1 LTCRARALGSR
12 PITRFRPSAAAAIV
26 AACLL
31 VATALAAWF
40 GARQVGQRADDA
52 LTERA
57 ASLASTID
65 RRVDTYLEKTY
76 GLRGLFLTRRPTRTE
91 FETYMAGQRVRER
104 FPGALS
110 LGIAE
115 VTTLE
120 DRDAFTR
127 RVGRDADRSGLP
139 YPPFTIRP
147 NAAQPL
153 SVVVDYTHPVDGLQ
167 RAFGFDL
174 LSESGRRKAVTRAR
188 DLARPAST
196 APLALVT
203 EEGDE
208 QGVLVM
214 LPMYAG
220 ASQTPPALER
230 SRRFRGVAY
239 AALRLPDL
247 MSGIATGP
255 GDDLEIYDVGSVDD
269 PLPARLRAGSQ
280 AFDLRGGP
288 DAPDRNED
296 RSRVLPLAVA
306 GRRWQVYFRPGTELV
321 SSTERAIPWLI
332 AGLGLIVSLLA
343 GAVVQALSTAT
354 RRAEALA
361 DQMTEELQRSN
372 EELERFAFLASH
384 DLQMPLRTVS
394 GFLQLLEHQA
404 GDRLNER
411 DHEYI
416 GQAQKGTKQMAG
428 LIDDLLAY
436 SRVGR
441 EERPL
446 RPVPLDDAWDSAVE
460 QLKATI
466 DGADAQVSRAELPVV
481 TGDPGQLVQVFTNL
495 IGNAVKYRSEHVPA
509 VHAEA
514 RLVNGV
520 WEVAVADNG
529 VGIPPEHQDRIFE
542 MFRRLH
548 TEEEV
553 EGTGVGLALVKRI
566 VERAGGTVRVES
578 SPGQGST
585 FVLSLKPADRRP
597 R

>member
-1 LTCRARALGSR
+1 
-12 PITRFRPSAAAAIV
+12 
-26 AACLL
+26 
-31 VATALAAWF
+31 
-40 GARQVGQRADDA
+40 
-52 LTERA
+52 
-57 ASLASTID
+57 
-65 RRVDTYLEKTY
+65 
-76 GLRGLFLTRRPTRTE
+76 
-91 FETYMAGQRVRER
+91 MAGQRVRER

-115 VTTLE
+115 VTTLQG
-120 DRDAFTR
+120 RDAFVR
-127 RVGRDADRSGLP
+127 RVDADAQRSGLP
-139 YPPFTIRP
+139 YRPFTIRP
-147 NAAQPL
+147 NAEQPV
-153 SVVVDYTHPVDGLQ
+153 SVVVDYTHPVEGIQ

-174 LSESGRRKAVTRAR
+174 LSEFNRRRAVTRAR
-188 DLARPAST
+188 DLARPAAT
-196 APLALVT
+196 APLVLVT
-203 EEGDE
+203 ENGDE

-214 LPMYAG
+214 LPIYEG
-220 ASQTPPALER
+220 ADQSPPAPER
-230 SRRFRGVAY
+230 TRRFRGVAY

-247 MSGIATGP
+247 MSGIATGA
-255 GDDLEIYDVGSVDD
+255 GDDLEVYDVGSVDD
-269 PLPARLRAGSQ
+269 TFPARLRPGAQ

-288 DAPDRNED
+288 DAPERDAD

-306 GRRWQVYFRPGTELV
+306 GRRWQVYFRPGAELV
-321 SSTERAIPWLI
+321 SSSERAIPWLI
-332 AGLGLIVSLLA
+332 AGLGLVVSLLA
-343 GAVVQALSTAT
+343 GAVVQALTTAT

-404 GDRLNER
+404 GDRLSER

-416 GQAQKGTKQMAG
+416 DQAQKGTKQMAG

-460 QLKATI
+460 QLKSTI
-466 DGADAQVSRAELPVV
+466 EGADAQVSRADLPVV
-481 TGDPGQLVQVFTNL
+481 TGDPGQLVQLFANL
-495 IGNAVKYRSEHVPA
+495 IGNGVKYRGDDVPQIR
-509 VHAEA
+509 AEA
-514 RLVNGV
+514 RPVNGA
-520 WEVAVADNG
+520 WEIAVSDNG
-529 VGIPPEHQDRIFE
+529 IGIPPEHHARIFE

-578 SPGQGST
+578 EPGHGST
-585 FVLSLKPADRRP
+585 FVLTLKPAERRP